1 MCEWVFDL
9 VDKQRH
15 KNKNEESGST
25 TENLNTETGSSY
37 ESGNSTHL
45 NRNPPENVE
54 NEQME
59 QGSTSQPLS
68 KQTAKKTSDRQ
79 NIQLSGTQAA
89 THVCIYVPPTKLE
102 QNDEKVQKKKGE
114 HGQERRKDSKSN
126 GTGNDEDIVLL
137 TEMFPDI
144 SDKCLRSTHENCGG
158 DMDET
163 IQRLLE
169 VAEQERQ
176 TEEKSN
182 ITVYCKNR
190 LTLLWS

>member
-126 GTGNDEDIVLL
+126 GTGDDEDIVLL

-144 SDKCLRSTHENCGG
+144 SDKRLRSTHENCGG
-158 DMDET
+158 DMEET
-163 IQRLLE
+163 IPRLLE

-176 TEEKSN
+176 TEKKSN
-182 ITVYCKNR
+182 ITVYCKN
-190 LTLLWS
+190 